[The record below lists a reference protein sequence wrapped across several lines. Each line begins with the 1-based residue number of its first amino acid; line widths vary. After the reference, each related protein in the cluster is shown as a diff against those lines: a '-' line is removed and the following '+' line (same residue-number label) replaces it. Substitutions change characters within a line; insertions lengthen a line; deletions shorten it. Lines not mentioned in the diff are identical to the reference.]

1 MGFLSHITPNFDAA
15 QKDLAVPPGQAVVT
29 SAFTHLPLFTK
40 VSRSMTSANHLELS
54 WHLGQW
60 GYEYSKYLFI

>member
-1 MGFLSHITPNFDAA
+1 MGFLSHDSTPNFHAA
-15 QKDLAVPPGQAVVT
+15 QKALAVPPGPVVT

-60 GYEYSKYLFI
+60 GYEYGKYLFI